1 MTSKDLALA
10 EQPVLQLVA
19 DLEEAGAMDAVSLTL
34 DTKEPMP
41 FDKWMAF
48 GRFLGNVNRSARW
61 WIGDWLIF
69 GEQAFGQEAA
79 QAVEATTAERYD
91 EAERVTGLA
100 HDTLLNIVRVC
111 SGIPRS
117 RRRPELSFSTHE
129 PVVTLEPEEQTH
141 WLQRAIE
148 EGWTRSELR
157 EEIRIARGGEPAGEP
172 DPGGDSGGSSGL
184 THAERVEAA
193 ARIVYHSWSQT
204 PDGSYVVPH
213 ESAQHLISALGE
225 E

>member
-1 MTSKDLALA
+1 MASKDLALA
-10 EQPVLQLVA
+10 EKPVLQLVA

-69 GEQAFGQEAA
+69 GEDAFGQVAA

-111 SGIPRS
+111 AGIPKG

-129 PVVTLEPEEQTH
+129 PVVALEPDEQTH
-141 WLQRAIE
+141 WLQRAID

-157 EEIRIARGGEPAGEP
+157 EEIRIAAGGTPRDP
-172 DPGGDSGGSSGL
+172 DGVTPDGSSGSGL
-184 THAERVEAA
+184 TLAERVEAA
-193 ARIVYHSWSQT
+193 ARLVYHQGQPQRS
-204 PDGSYVVPH
+204 GEVLVPGD
-213 ESAQHLISALGE
+213 AWQRLASALGE